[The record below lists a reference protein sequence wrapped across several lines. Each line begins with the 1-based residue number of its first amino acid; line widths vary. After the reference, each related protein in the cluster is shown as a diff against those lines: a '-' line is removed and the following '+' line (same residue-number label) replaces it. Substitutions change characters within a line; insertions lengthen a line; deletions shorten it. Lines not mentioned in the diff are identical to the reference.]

1 MSFTVRFL
9 NYAGDDLLGT
19 ATVEW
24 GEDATPLAPTPE
36 IIAGKKFTG
45 WNVPIT
51 HVVEDMTVRPTYVD
65 VHTVTFYNYKGDG
78 TLSVQE
84 VEDGQ
89 DAKAPKEE
97 KIAGKTFTGWDT
109 DFTNVHSDLSVHPL
123 YTDIYLTVRF
133 LNKDGTDVWSTQSIR
148 YGDNAIPPSPL
159 KYTGFIFIGWNTAFT
174 HITEDKTIRPVY
186 REIPPH
192 PTLNFYEKNEDGSSG
207 SLKKSYSM
215 VNGCSIVQKL
225 SGECTISVKLLTRQ
239 TEGMVTIFD
248 RLEVEGLVFYITEMK
263 KTISSGMCYTELNGE
278 HISYILND
286 DVYKVTA
293 YEKSGV

>member
-51 HVVEDMTVRPTYVD
+51 HVVEDMTVRPTYVE

-148 YGDNAIPPSPL
+148 YGDDAIPPSPL
-159 KYTGFIFIGWNTAFT
+159 KYTGFIFIGWNSAFT

-207 SLKKSYSM
+207 RFEAGALDSASETLELSFSLEGTEDGEGWSPPQEASSNALALSNNR
-215 VNGCSIVQKL
+215 VLILIWFSPFPIFIVAFRPFSL
-225 SGECTISVKLLTRQ
+225 
-239 TEGMVTIFD
+239 
-248 RLEVEGLVFYITEMK
+248 
-263 KTISSGMCYTELNGE
+263 
-278 HISYILND
+278 
-286 DVYKVTA
+286 
-293 YEKSGV
+293 

>member
-78 TLSVQE
+78 ILSVQE

-97 KIAGKTFTGWDT
+97 KIAGKRFIGWDT

-133 LNKDGTDVWSTQSIR
+133 LNKDGKRMRKKASSAHSKGAR
-148 YGDNAIPPSPL
+148 
-159 KYTGFIFIGWNTAFT
+159 
-174 HITEDKTIRPVY
+174 RPDFNW
-186 REIPPH
+186 
-192 PTLNFYEKNEDGSSG
+192 L
-207 SLKKSYSM
+207 
-215 VNGCSIVQKL
+215 
-225 SGECTISVKLLTRQ
+225 
-239 TEGMVTIFD
+239 
-248 RLEVEGLVFYITEMK
+248 
-263 KTISSGMCYTELNGE
+263 
-278 HISYILND
+278 
-286 DVYKVTA
+286 
-293 YEKSGV
+293 